1 MEHNNIEILLVDDEP
16 DILEILEYN
25 LSKEGYRI
33 RTAQNG
39 LEALEKAKNLT
50 PHLVILDMMMPVMD
64 GLETCKKLREL
75 PEMEESIIA
84 FLTAL
89 NEDVKEMESYQAGA
103 DDYITKPI
111 RPKVLVSKVKALL
124 RRFSAKEKS
133 NILQRKNLLIDIDA
147 YKIEQNGEKI
157 HLPRKEFE
165 ILILLATVPEKVFS
179 REEILKEVWGEDVIV
194 GGRTVDVHIRK
205 LREKLGADLIE
216 TVTGIGYKFMDDE

>member
-1 MEHNNIEILLVDDEP
+1 MEQNNIEILLVDDEP

-33 RTAQNG
+33 RTAENG
-39 LEALEKAKNLT
+39 LEALKKAAELT

-124 RRFSAKEKS
+124 RRFSAKEKN
-133 NILQRKNLLIDIDA
+133 NIFQRKDLLIDIDA
-147 YKIEQNGEKI
+147 YKIEKNGEKI

-165 ILILLATVPEKVFS
+165 ILILLATASEKVFS

-205 LREKLGADLIE
+205 LREKLGTDLIE